1 MTDTILHFDKVV
13 KTFGSVHAVKA
24 LTASIAAGERVVLVG
39 HNGAGKTTLFK
50 MVLGLSAVS
59 AGSIKLFGVEPGS
72 LEARRMTAYLP
83 ENVAF
88 SGTLTGRETLAF
100 YCRLRG
106 EPVRCI
112 DGLLDRVGLADAAGR
127 AVRTYSKGM
136 RQRLGLAQALIGS
149 PRLLVL
155 DEPTSGLDPA
165 SRKTFYDIVD
175 RCAADGMT
183 ILMSSHALSEM
194 EPHADRILVMR
205 DGELV
210 ADGSLAALRR
220 QTRLPIRIRVQ
231 TNTPAAI
238 ARLAEGF
245 ENVRGDDSAESSGM
259 RRING
264 HGVELTCMPDDLAG
278 HMGRLAALGS
288 EIADVEIQPPG
299 LDQIYLHL
307 AQQTRSEGRQ

>member
-1 MTDTILHFDKVV
+1 MTDTILCFDKVS
-13 KTFGSVHAVKA
+13 KTFGSVRAVKA
-24 LTASIAAGERVVLVG
+24 LTASIGASERVVLVG

-50 MVLGLSAVS
+50 MVLGLSKVS
-59 AGSIKLFGVEPGS
+59 AGSISLFGVEPGS
-72 LEARRMTAYLP
+72 LEARRMTACMP

-88 SGTLTGRETLAF
+88 SGTLTGQETLGF

-106 EPVRCI
+106 EPPAGV
-112 DGLLDRVGLADAAGR
+112 DALLDRVGLADAAGR

-175 RCAADGMT
+175 QCAADGMAV
-183 ILMSSHALSEM
+183 LMSSHALSEM
-194 EPHADRILVMR
+194 EHHADRILIMR

-231 TNTPAAI
+231 TNTPEAI
-238 ARLAEGF
+238 ARLAKGLDGLKGGGF
-245 ENVRGDDSAESSGM
+245 AEDSDT

-264 HGVELTCMPDDLAG
+264 HGFELTCMPDDLAG

-288 EIADVEIQPPG
+288 EIADIEIQPPG

-307 AQQTRSEGRQ
+307 AEQTRPEGRQ

>member
-13 KTFGSVHAVKA
+13 KTFGAVRAVKS
-24 LTASIAAGERVVLVG
+24 LTASIGAGERVVLVG

-50 MVLGLSAVS
+50 MVLGLSTIS
-59 AGSIKLFGVEPGS
+59 AGGITLFGVAPGS
-72 LEARRMTAYLP
+72 LEARRLTAYLP

-88 SGTLTGRETLAF
+88 SATLNGRETLRF
-100 YCRLRG
+100 FCRLRG
-106 EPVRCI
+106 ESLGCV
-112 DGLLDRVGLADAAGR
+112 DALLEQVGLEDAGGR

-136 RQRLGLAQALIGS
+136 RQRLGLAQSLIGS

-183 ILMSSHALSEM
+183 VLMSSHALSEM

-205 DGELV
+205 AGELV

-238 ARLAEGF
+238 ARLAEGLDGHDGGGF
-245 ENVRGDDSAESSGM
+245 SEGTGT

-264 HGVELTCMPDDLAG
+264 HGFELTCMPDDLAG

-288 EIADVEIQPPG
+288 EIADIEIQPPG

-307 AQQTRSEGRQ
+307 AEQHQSEGRR